1 MVVLLNKKNLD
12 EKYLKIIE
20 NIDFIPIFIL
30 GLPRSGTSI
39 LYKTLTKT
47 NSFNAVTSY
56 HIINYNQLLYNHI
69 QNLKDRI
76 KEKLN
81 ESFKE
86 KELIDRGMDRLEI
99 SADFPEEYG
108 YILQKY
114 SRQLY
119 IVPDNLHIFMQLA
132 KKIQF
137 LSENNKPLLLKNPFD
152 FQNTAYIKKVL
163 PNAQFIFICRD
174 PVKIFSSNMKAI
186 RFLLK
191 GKNPYSIQ
199 IFRAYNKLFQ
209 NPLLLHTV
217 RLFFSQLS
225 IFGLIYVV
233 TLYKR
238 LMNRF
243 MKNIKQL
250 SSKDYTI
257 VKYEDFCNLPQ
268 QTVENIMKFFDL
280 KSEEKINVKQFI
292 IPRKTFVEP
301 DIIKMKNFIYKQM
314 KNYYDFFGY
323 KPGNNKN

>member
-1 MVVLLNKKNLD
+1 MMLVIKNQKNLD
-12 EKYLKIIE
+12 EKYLKKIE
-20 NIDFIPIFIL
+20 KIDFDPVFIL

-47 NSFNAVTSY
+47 NCFNSVISY
-56 HIINYNQLLYNHI
+56 HIIKYYQLLYNHI
-69 QNLKDRI
+69 ENLEEQVKQ
-76 KEKLN
+76 KLN
-81 ESFKE
+81 ESFNE
-86 KELIDRGMDRLEI
+86 KKLIDRGMDRLEI

-108 YILQKY
+108 YILQQY
-114 SRQLY
+114 SRQLH
-119 IVPDNLHIFMQLA
+119 IVPNNLHIFLELA

-152 FQNTAYIKKVL
+152 FQNTTYIKKVL
-163 PNAQFIFICRD
+163 PNAKFIFICRD
-174 PVKIFSSNMKAI
+174 PIKFLSSNIKAI

-225 IFGLIYVV
+225 VFGLIYVV
-233 TLYKR
+233 TLYKK
-238 LMNRF
+238 LMKRF

-250 SSKDYTI
+250 STNDFII
-257 VKYEDFCNLPQ
+257 VRYEDLCTQPQ
-268 QTVENIMKFFDL
+268 QTIDKLLRFLNIKA
-280 KSEEKINVKQFI
+280 EEEIDIKQFI
-292 IPRKTFVEP
+292 KPRKTNVEP
-301 DIIKMKNFIYKQM
+301 NIIKMKNFVYKQM

-323 KPGNNKN
+323 KPDI